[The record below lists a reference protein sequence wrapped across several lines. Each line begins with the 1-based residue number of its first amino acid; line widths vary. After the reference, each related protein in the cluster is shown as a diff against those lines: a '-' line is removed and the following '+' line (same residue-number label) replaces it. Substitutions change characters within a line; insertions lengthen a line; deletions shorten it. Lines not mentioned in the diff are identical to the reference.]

1 MWGDFP
7 LILNAKHTI
16 VFPFSLARVQEKYGR
31 YESSI
36 HFMFVTTQRYI
47 VDLFEPLESQKQA
60 SFVCRYSVFAHFES
74 HEQKKFMNVF
84 CFFVFFEFY
93 EFRFI

>member
-16 VFPFSLARVQEKYGR
+16 VFPFSLARVQEKYAR

-36 HFMFVTTQRYI
+36 HFMFVTTQRYS
-47 VDLFEPLESQKQA
+47 VDLFEPLNSHKNKLHLYVYLHILKA
-60 SFVCRYSVFAHFES
+60 TNRRSLWMSFVL
-74 HEQKKFMNVF
+74 
-84 CFFVFFEFY
+84 VFFAMY